1 MKWTE
6 SVMVAFQSR
15 KSKKKE
21 KKKSQLLTFWQQCGP
36 TIVLCISFL
45 FLVFFKCT
53 MYFWL
58 RVHLQLAGYFC
69 VQIMCVN
76 PQDSKH
82 VSSSAFSIWH
92 LHVNVLFVPCFCFL
106 FVGRYEVRVEA
117 CTELGCSSSDWSSIL
132 TLEAPPTGQ
141 TAPLLDLQPDK
152 DTKLQTSFL
161 LTWSPPAEPNGRI
174 LYYEVHRRLDSPTAT
189 HNSDAVTAVYRNSS
203 TTWKDNGLHPYT
215 VYQYQVYYLFWVEK
229 KVWKCWQ

>member
-1 MKWTE
+1 MWNGQNQWWWLFKAGNQKKRKE
-6 SVMVAFQSR
+6 R
-15 KSKKKE
+15 KSTFNI
-21 KKKSQLLTFWQQCGP
+21 LTTVW
-36 TIVLCISFL
+36 TYH
-45 FLVFFKCT
+45 CT

-69 VQIMCVN
+69 VHIMCVN

-82 VSSSAFSIWH
+82 VSSSAFSIWC

-141 TAPLLDLQPDK
+141 TAPLLDLQSDK

-161 LTWSPPAEPNGRI
+161 LTWSPPAQPNGRI

-215 VYQYQVYYLFWVEK
+215 VYQYQVCYLFWVEK